1 MSPAQ
6 LSQQVSALLS
16 TEGREQLIPKAS
28 TLMTFILSF
37 KTWGRIPKKQKSK
50 TESRSTVVYSLNHRY
65 PKIVLKSWALFNNE
79 YEIQK
84 RGFLFRVAFV
94 MHSFF

>member
-1 MSPAQ
+1 M
-6 LSQQVSALLS
+6 
-16 TEGREQLIPKAS
+16 
-28 TLMTFILSF
+28 
-37 KTWGRIPKKQKSK
+37 
-50 TESRSTVVYSLNHRY
+50 YSLNHRY